1 VRLTDPI
8 VGSVIRY
15 AYLWH
20 SEYLAGSE
28 EGRKDRP
35 RALKSEAEDRPRVL
49 VIPITYRESNH
60 RKAIEI
66 PSVINERLGLDPERS
81 WIVLSGIE

>member
-1 VRLTDPI
+1 
-8 VGSVIRY
+8 
-15 AYLWH
+15 
-20 SEYLAGSE
+20 
-28 EGRKDRP
+28 
-35 RALKSEAEDRPRVL
+35 VL
-49 VIPITYRESNH
+49 VIPITHRESNH